1 MMIRIAIILVSALL
15 CPGIVTGQTSF
26 EAILK
31 AKSLLMA
38 GEPARSVEVLSSA
51 IDRKEDGRL
60 YIARAEA
67 FMHEGN
73 HEMALNDYT
82 AANSLVSHSGDYG
95 LARIYA
101 RKGDAKTSVYY
112 LEMNFL
118 SSFRK
123 SEKEVML
130 DAAFTRIER
139 SAEWR
144 QFWRRDWYSALE
156 TGISEIEYYLS
167 VGRTRSAVEKLS
179 ELEVSYKGNEELRY
193 ASAMINLS
201 TGKPAEAVR
210 TLTGMSALQSGN
222 EKYLRLLAKAQTE
235 TDNPSGASLTYSRLL
250 DIEVPDASLLLLR
263 AGCYMKTGENAR
275 AMSDIERYISLY
287 PRDKTALS
295 LAGKIRSA
303 QGDNLK
309 ALDYFS
315 ENLKYHPG
323 DASCFIDRANTYFLL
338 KSWESAIN
346 DYGMSL
352 DLDPSNSEAWLSK
365 GIARLNSGKI
375 PDACHDFGYALKF
388 GNKKAADYISRH
400 CIK

>member
-1 MMIRIAIILVSALL
+1 MMIRKTIILVSALL
-15 CPGIVTGQTSF
+15 FSGIISGQTSF
-26 EAILK
+26 ESILK

-38 GEPARSVEVLSSA
+38 GEPAKSVEELSSA
-51 IDRKEDGRL
+51 ITRKKDGRL

-82 AANSLVSHSGDYG
+82 VANSLISHSGDYG

-101 RKGDAKTSVYY
+101 LKGDAKTSLCY

-130 DAAFTRIER
+130 DAAFSRIEK
-139 SAEWR
+139 SPEWR
-144 QFWRRDWYSALE
+144 QFWRRDWYSVLE
-156 TGISEIEYYLS
+156 TGVSEIEYYLS
-167 VGRTRSAVEKLS
+167 TGRTRSAVEKLS
-179 ELEVSYKGNEELRY
+179 ELEGSYKGNEELQY
-193 ASAMINLS
+193 AGALVNLS
-201 TGKPAEAVR
+201 TGKPAEAVKI
-210 TLTGMSALQSGN
+210 LAGMSALQSGN

-235 TDNPSGASLTYSRLL
+235 ANNPSGASITYSRLL

-263 AGCYMKTGENAR
+263 AGCYRKTDENAR

-287 PRDKTALS
+287 PRDKSALS

-323 DASCFIDRANTYFLL
+323 DASCFVDRANTYFLL

-352 DLDPSNSEAWLSK
+352 DLDPSNPEAWLNK
-365 GIARLNSGKI
+365 GIARLNSGKTS
-375 PDACHDFGYALKF
+375 DACHDFRYALKL